1 MPYVNY
7 DENNKITG
15 IFANQQ
21 YEGQTFLEENSER
34 YQAHLAKQEAEKQET
49 LLKAQIDAL
58 DKKSIRAMREPSVKD
73 ATTDQTWLEYY
84 TGEIQN
90 LRAQIA
96 ELG

>member
-15 IFANQQ
+15 IFANKQ
-21 YEGQTFLEENSER
+21 YEGQTFLEENSGG
-34 YQAHLAKQEAEKQET
+34 YQAHLAGQEAEKQKA
-49 LLKAQIDAL
+49 LLKAQIDAI

-73 ATTDQTWLEYY
+73 ESTGQTWLEHY
-84 TGEIQN
+84 TAQIQN